1 MSNALPSQVT
11 NTIIPRFK
19 SERIRVPDQ
28 FDPET
33 GLPLYRTI
41 EIVEFLIPGDKGTS
55 PAKKVN
61 EAIKL
66 QFKKEY
72 DHWKKSGGENYEGSG
87 VPLSQWPQLPKEI
100 AAGLVHANIYTV
112 EQLAALSDSQCQI
125 KGTLGLRKYR
135 DMAAAY
141 VDASRAAAPIA
152 KLASENEAMERRIGL
167 LEDSLKKVTG
177 LAERQAETIKQ
188 LQADT
193 PSLETPD
200 FGTNED

>member
-1 MSNALPSQVT
+1 MSALPSQVT

-41 EIVEFLIPGDKGTS
+41 EIVELLIPGDKGTS

-61 EAIKL
+61 DAIRA

-72 DHWKKSGGENYEGSG
+72 DHWKRSGGENYEGSG
-87 VPLSQWPQLPKEI
+87 VPLAQWPQLPKEI
-100 AAGLVHANIYTV
+100 AAGLGHANVFTV

-152 KLASENEAMERRIGL
+152 KLSAENEAMERRIGL
-167 LEDSLKKVTG
+167 LEDSLKKVTT
-177 LAERQAETIKQ
+177 LAEKQADTIKQ